1 MPKLKNMIAK
11 KKGPGRPEKAKSDR
25 RVIVRVSV
33 LVKHEKAAKIVLT
46 EAAKPFQ
53 L

>member
-1 MPKLKNMIAK
+1 MIAK
-11 KKGPGRPEKAKSDR
+11 KKGPGRPEKAKNER
-25 RVIVRVSV
+25 RVIVRISV
-33 LVKHEKAAKIVLT
+33 LVKHEKAAKVVLT